1 MKCKEY
7 KKVAVVLGLLCV
19 LAVAAT
25 WGQRVIRD
33 GTIERKEAGEGSRIE
48 NISAYVDGQKYD
60 MTVEVGERKLT
71 EEETQKLFKKAEKEI
86 DKTFLGANESPEK
99 ITKPIVMK
107 ESYQEGMVEATWYLD
122 RFDAV
127 DTEGNLIREKISS
140 AGTAVNAQVWLSYQE
155 YQEVYRFSFMVYP
168 PKLTTQEKIE
178 EALQEAEKETP
189 VQPYSSQEMQP
200 IQDTRL
206 RMADLENISLTFNKE
221 ESYDYIGSES
231 GLANLDVQKAVSDM
245 RKDSVLQEYQY
256 FVGSAQA
263 LLRETQ
269 DGIVIPKPAGLE

>member
-19 LAVAAT
+19 LAVAAS

-48 NISAYVDGQKYD
+48 NISAYVDGKKYD

-71 EEETQKLFKKAEKEI
+71 EEEAQKLFKKAEKEI

-107 ESYQEGMVEATWYLD
+107 ESYHDGMVEATWYLD
-122 RFDAV
+122 CFDVV
-127 DTEGNLIREKISS
+127 DVEGNLIREKISS

-178 EALQEAEKETP
+178 EALQEAEKETENQTKLVLP
-189 VQPYSSQEMQP
+189 TKLGKKE
-200 IQDTRL
+200 IQWKNQKLLNRL
-206 RMADLENISLTFNKE
+206 
-221 ESYDYIGSES
+221 G
-231 GLANLDVQKAVSDM
+231 
-245 RKDSVLQEYQY
+245 
-256 FVGSAQA
+256 
-263 LLRETQ
+263 
-269 DGIVIPKPAGLE
+269 